1 MKRNLV
7 ILCVI
12 VMVNIIFTQYMV
24 HQYFYEHY
32 TNSII
37 AALINVV
44 LFPIALLVYKCDK
57 KKMKGLKTD
66 EQ

>member
-12 VMVNIIFTQYMV
+12 LMVNIIFTQYMV

-44 LFPIALLVYKCDK
+44 LFPIALLVYKYDK
-57 KKMKGLKTD
+57 KQMKGLED
-66 EQ
+66 R

>member
-12 VMVNIIFTQYMV
+12 LMVNIIFTQYMV

-44 LFPIALLVYKCDK
+44 LFPIALLVYKYDK
-57 KKMKGLKTD
+57 KKMKGLED
-66 EQ
+66 R

>member
-12 VMVNIIFTQYMV
+12 LMVNIIFTQYMV

-44 LFPIALLVYKCDK
+44 LFPIALLVYKYDK
-57 KKMKGLKTD
+57 KKMRGLED
-66 EQ
+66 R

>member
-12 VMVNIIFTQYMV
+12 LLVNIIFTQYMV
-24 HQYFYEHY
+24 HQYFYDHY
-32 TNSII
+32 TNSLI

-44 LFPIALLVYKCDK
+44 LFPIALLVYKYDK
-57 KKMKGLKTD
+57 KKMKGLED
-66 EQ
+66 R

>member
-12 VMVNIIFTQYMV
+12 LMLNIIFTQYMV

-44 LFPIALLVYKCDK
+44 LFPIASPFYKYDK
-57 KKMKGLKTD
+57 KKIRVWKTD